1 MAKNNL
7 ARGVMMTNKTLQLP
21 VLYSFRRCP
30 YAMRARVALAQ
41 ADHRVELREVLLR
54 DKPEQMLTLSP
65 KATVPV
71 LHLADTQIL
80 DESLDIMH
88 WALQRND
95 PDGWLRAD
103 SELTRELIA
112 ENDGPFK
119 DALDRYK
126 YHTRHPEQPREHY
139 RAQGEQFLHTLET
152 RLEQNGGAGLC
163 RNTLSLADAAIFP
176 FIRQFAGA
184 DVAWFATA
192 PYPYLRGWLNHL
204 VNAPLFLR
212 VMRKRKPWQ
221 AGQASII
228 EDWSAPES

>member
-1 MAKNNL
+1 
-7 ARGVMMTNKTLQLP
+7 MTNKTSQLP

-41 ADHRVELREVLLR
+41 AGQRVELREVLLR

-71 LHLADTQIL
+71 LQLADTQIL
-80 DESLDIMH
+80 EESLDIMH
-88 WALQRND
+88 WALQQHD
-95 PDGWLRAD
+95 TEGWLQAEPE
-103 SELTRELIA
+103 STRELIA

-119 DALDRYK
+119 GALDRYK

-139 RAQGEQFLHTLET
+139 RAQGEQFLQTLET
-152 RLEQNGGAGLC
+152 RLEQNGGAALC
-163 RNTLSLADAAIFP
+163 RKTISLADAAIFP

-184 DVAWFATA
+184 DAAWFAEA
-192 PYPYLRGWLNHL
+192 PYPHLRKWLTGL
-204 VNAPLFLR
+204 VNDPLFLR

-221 AGQASII
+221 AGQPSVI
-228 EDWSAPES
+228 EDWQIPES